1 MDLNN
6 LNMDITNLHLFFVAT
21 LLVVIA
27 PGPGMLFVI
36 SRSIAG
42 GRRAGI
48 VSALGTSTGI
58 AVHILA
64 AGFGLSLILF
74 ATETGFII
82 MKWVGGIYL
91 IFLAWKAFT
100 HRQTLTLESGNNDIG
115 RISNFWQGLLVN
127 ALNPKVALFF
137 IAFIPQFVKPV
148 SGSVTVQMMV
158 LGTIFMVLTVI
169 VFSVYGISAAII
181 GRWLI
186 ERPRVNRLIDWA
198 TGSLFVF
205 LGIRMVGVTH

>member
-1 MDLNN
+1 
-6 LNMDITNLHLFFVAT
+6 MDITNLQLFFFAT
-21 LLVVIA
+21 VLVVIV

-42 GRRAGI
+42 GRKAGI
-48 VSALGTSTGI
+48 ISALGTSTGI

-64 AGFGLSLILF
+64 AGFGLSIIIF
-74 ATETGFII
+74 ATEIGFRI

-100 HRQTLTLESGNNDIG
+100 HRQAFTLESGKADISHAS
-115 RISNFWQGLLVN
+115 IFWQGVLVN

-137 IAFIPQFVKPV
+137 IAFIPQFVNPA
-148 SGSVTVQMMV
+148 SWSIPAQTIV
-158 LGTIFMVLTVI
+158 LGSIFMVFTVI
-169 VFSVYGISAAII
+169 IFIVYGISAAMI
-181 GRWLI
+181 RKWVI
-186 ERPRVNRLIDWA
+186 EWPRVHKVIDWT

-205 LGIRMVGVTH
+205 LGIRLAFSNRQ